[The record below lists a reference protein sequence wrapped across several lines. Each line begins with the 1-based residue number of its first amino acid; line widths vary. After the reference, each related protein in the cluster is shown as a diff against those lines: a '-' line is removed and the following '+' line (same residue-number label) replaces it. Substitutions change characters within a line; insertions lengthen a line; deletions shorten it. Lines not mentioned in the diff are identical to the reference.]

1 MNPIAVNGADGSVP
15 TKSVPEIPREAW
27 VEMELIHTF
36 MRYARPALHAALAL
50 IVVVVTILYGHVEPV
65 GLWLWAAAVTAAT
78 LARFWVISSYHRT
91 MQGVSGA
98 PLRAFMARFAWIWP
112 LSAVIWGS
120 SMFVFFLKAPI
131 YDQFICMTVLV
142 GMAAFAVGTFS
153 SHLRCFSAYV
163 NGLVASVLAALVYQ
177 LVVERGIPS
186 TFNTYGMVALVLI
199 YWAVIRISGKRFH
212 EVQWANLAL
221 QFDNS
226 KLIASLTE
234 KSRAALEAVDIKN
247 RFIASAAHDLR
258 QPVHALGLYADWL
271 AAEPQFVSQIAP
283 KIVRSTRAVE
293 DLFNSLFDLA
303 GLDSDPSR
311 VNLQDVD
318 LVGLLQDLEVQYTP
332 LAAERGLRLRTRA
345 VPGRVR
351 SDPVLLKRLLGNLL
365 SNALRNTHQGGVLL
379 AVRRRQGVRCIEIW
393 DTGVGIAQTHQQ
405 AIFQEFYR
413 IPQQGTE
420 EGFGLGLAIVSR
432 LSHVLHH
439 PVGMASRTGR
449 GSVFW
454 VELMEPGDGDGA
466 CCANAVPTAGPGSG
480 RDDWPASGS

>member
-1 MNPIAVNGADGSVP
+1 MSPTAVNGADRSVQTRSP
-15 TKSVPEIPREAW
+15 PQIPREAW
-27 VEMELIHTF
+27 VEMELVRAF
-36 MRYARPALHAALAL
+36 MRYARPALHSALVL
-50 IVVVVTILYGHVEPV
+50 IVVIVAILHGHVEPV
-65 GLWLWAAAVTAAT
+65 GLWVWAVAVTGIT
-78 LARFWVISSYHRT
+78 LLRYRIISRYHRT
-91 MQGVSGA
+91 LTGVSGA
-98 PLRAFMARFAWIWP
+98 PLHAFMARCAWIWP
-112 LSAVIWGS
+112 LSAVVWGS

-142 GMAAFAVGTFS
+142 GMAGFAVGTFS
-153 SHLRCFSAYV
+153 ACLRCFSRYV
-163 NGLVASVLAALVYQ
+163 NGLVLAVLAALFYQ
-177 LVVERGIPS
+177 LVVERGMPS
-186 TFNTYGMVALVLI
+186 TFNTYGMVVLVLI

-212 EVQWANLAL
+212 EVQRSNLVL
-221 QFDNS
+221 QFDNA

-283 KIVRSTRAVE
+283 KIVRSTRAVQ

-303 GLDSDPSR
+303 GLDSDPSKVR
-311 VNLQDVD
+311 LQEVD
-318 LVGLLQDLEVQYTP
+318 LPGLIQDLEVQYAP
-332 LAAERGLRLRTRA
+332 LAVERGLRLRVRTA
-345 VPGRVR
+345 PGTVR
-351 SDPVLLKRLLGNLL
+351 SDPVLLKRLVGNLL

-379 AVRRRQGVRCIEIW
+379 AVRQRRGARCIEIW
-393 DTGVGIAQTHQQ
+393 DTGVGIAQAHQQ

-432 LSHVLHH
+432 LSSVLNH
-439 PVGMASRTGR
+439 PVGMSSRAGR

-454 VELMEPGDGDGA
+454 VALTSPGDDAEGA
-466 CCANAVPTAGPGSG
+466 SPAATAGLGFAP
-480 RDDWPASGS
+480 DDWPASGS